1 MRAIFIQRH
10 SNGLT
15 KELTTFNPSACRRV
29 EKKRTIVFYDYACRR
44 DIEIVDVTK
53 KPKQLEKK
61 R

>member
-1 MRAIFIQRH
+1 MRAILIQRH
-10 SNGLT
+10 SNGID

-44 DIEIVDVTK
+44 DIVIEDITK
-53 KPKQLEKK
+53 KPKQLGKK

>member
-29 EKKRTIVFYDYACRR
+29 EKKRNIVFYDYACRR

-53 KPKQLEKK
+53 KPKQLSKK